1 MKKEH
6 KYVKVASYEPDPKE
20 VKKVVLL
27 YSGGLDT
34 SVMLKWIQD
43 VYKAEV
49 IALTID
55 IGQLSDDLKKVKK
68 KALKLG
74 AKKAIVVDAKDEF
87 AENYITKGI
96 WANADY
102 QGGYHMSTPIGRPLL
117 AKLAIKTAFEE
128 KADTIAHG
136 ATGKGNDQVR
146 IEGTALALNP
156 DIKIIAP
163 VREWGMGRDEELEY
177 AKKHGIQV
185 EQTSEQP
192 YSYDDNMWGVTGE
205 SGEIEDPDLIPPL
218 NKILQ
223 ICTLPEKAPNKSELV
238 EIEYVKG
245 VPRSLNSKTMKL
257 ADLIIKANKIGAKH
271 GVGISHHIEDR
282 VVGLKVRGLY
292 EMPGA
297 TMLIQAHR
305 HLEKYVS
312 TSNENKLKQHLDQE
326 WAYLVYGGLWYD
338 PVMRSLGKFNET
350 MNQKVNGKV
359 TLRLYK
365 GNCEVVS
372 IKAPDALFDAKLA
385 TFMKSDLF
393 NQNASPG
400 FIEIYSLQMKMAKQT
415 RKNILLS
422 IGDDDNR
429 EELLPYIK
437 DVLSIPCNLYATK
450 TTSEFLDKHKISNR
464 LVFKIS
470 EEEEPNVKTYMEQ
483 HKFDLVIN
491 IPHKKRKRMEK
502 KDGPEI
508 RKMATDKGIKLVTD
522 VGVAKNTLTR
532 IVKSM
537 RDKQF

>member
-1 MKKEH
+1 MQKEH
-6 KYVKVASYEPDPKE
+6 KYVKVASYEPKPEE

-34 SVMLKWIQD
+34 SVMLKWIQE
-43 VYKAEV
+43 VYKAQV

-55 IGQLSDDLKKVKK
+55 IGQLADDLKKIKE

-74 AKKAIVVDAKDEF
+74 AKKAIVIDAKDEF

-102 QGGYHMSTPIGRPLL
+102 QRGYHMSTPIGRPLL
-117 AKLAIKTAFEE
+117 AKLAVKTAFKE

-163 VREWGMGRDEELEY
+163 VREWGMGRDEELDY
-177 AKKHGIQV
+177 ARKHKIPV
-185 EQTSEQP
+185 HQTSDSP

-205 SGEIEDPDLIPPL
+205 SGEIEDPEMIPPL
-218 NKILQ
+218 EKILQ
-223 ICTLPEKAPNKSELV
+223 ICTLPKKAPQKEEIV
-238 EIEYVKG
+238 EMEFVKG
-245 VPRSLNSKTMKL
+245 IPRTLNKKSMKL

-271 GVGISHHIEDR
+271 GIGISHHIEDR
-282 VVGLKVRGLY
+282 VVGLKVRGIY

-297 TMLIQAHR
+297 TMIIKAHR
-305 HLEKYVS
+305 NLEKYVS
-312 TSNENKLKQHLDQE
+312 TSNENRVKAHLDQE
-326 WAYLVYGGLWYD
+326 WSYFVYGGLWYD
-338 PVMRSLGKFNET
+338 PVMRSIGKFNET

-359 TLRLYK
+359 TLRLFK
-365 GNCEVVS
+365 GNCEVVA

-400 FIEIYSLQMKMAKQT
+400 FIELWTLQMKMAKQT
-415 RKNILLS
+415 RKNILLA
-422 IGDDDNR
+422 IGDEDNR
-429 EELLPYIK
+429 KALLPYIK
-437 DVLSIPCNLYATK
+437 KVVNIPCNLYATE
-450 TTSEFLDKHKISNR
+450 TTSKFLDKHKISNR
-464 LVFKIS
+464 LVYKIS
-470 EEEEPNVKTYMEQ
+470 QEEEPNIKTYLDQ
-483 HKFDLVIN
+483 YKFDLVIN
-491 IPHKKRKRMEK
+491 IPHKKKDKMERI
-502 KDGPEI
+502 DGPKI
-508 RKMATDKGIKLVTD
+508 RKKTIEKGIRLVTD
-522 VGVAKNTLTR
+522 LEVAKNLLNR
-532 IVKSM
+532 IEESM